1 MAKEVKTEAKVCVG
15 IEALWEALAKDLRI
29 LIPKIIPNSV
39 KSVEVIEGDDV
50 PKMSYQKEKIVEL
63 DESVHKFRLQVIE
76 GGHLNFGF
84 SSYKT
89 TFQLTSIHEKETLV
103 SIEITYESEVED
115 NNAMPSKTTMSTLAL
130 VKNLEEYL
138 LNNVAV

>member
-1 MAKEVKTEAKVCVG
+1 MV
-15 IEALWEALAKDLRI
+15 ALEQSLLF
-29 LIPKIIPNSV
+29 SFG
-39 KSVEVIEGDDV
+39 SDV

-63 DESVHKFRLQVIE
+63 DESVDKFGLQIIE

-115 NNAMPSKTTMSTLAL
+115 NNAMPSKTTMSTFAL